1 MVFVFRCAFD
11 IQFLLRPIVGR
22 MGESR
27 SVPLRL
33 GRLTES
39 SAFSR
44 GSLRHQIQTNA
55 VAATFDAVK
64 RATSPVR
71 AHGRL
76 RRSSG
81 HSDGSIIGSRAEN
94 MNAGAKAHARV
105 TAGVE
110 GYNLNK

>member
-33 GRLTES
+33 RRLTES

-44 GSLRHQIQTNA
+44 GSLRHPIHTSA
-55 VAATFDAVK
+55 GVAISGAASKLD
-64 RATSPVR
+64 TSPEHVR
-71 AHGRL
+71 ARL
-76 RRSSG
+76 QRSSG
-81 HSDGSIIGSRAEN
+81 HSDGSIIASRAGN
-94 MNAGAKAHARV
+94 MNAAALRLTHA
-105 TAGVE
+105 
-110 GYNLNK
+110 

>member
-33 GRLTES
+33 RRLTES

-81 HSDGSIIGSRAEN
+81 HSDGRIIGSTAEDSK
-94 MNAGAKAHARV
+94 ACAKAQPPG
-105 TAGVE
+105 TA
-110 GYNLNK
+110 